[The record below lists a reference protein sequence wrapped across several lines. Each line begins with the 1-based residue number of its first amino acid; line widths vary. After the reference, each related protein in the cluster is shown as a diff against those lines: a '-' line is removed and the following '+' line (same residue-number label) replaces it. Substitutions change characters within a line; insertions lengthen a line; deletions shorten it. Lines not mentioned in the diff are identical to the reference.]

1 MKQLEDDVKL
11 TRAFSSILCMLALLF
26 MLTESL
32 HGQTRAT
39 SGDKSPEAVATRA
52 LTALKESRIA
62 DFAKTMHPE
71 ALKQLKATLLEVVA
85 EAEKQERVDEVLTIF
100 KNVNSADDL
109 RKLDDVAFF
118 TAFFEG
124 VMQLQPR
131 IRDALQGTTL
141 DVIGHVPEGPDVIHV
156 VYRGTVTQGD
166 VKVSKMSVMSLKS
179 HGDDWGMLLTGDIEG
194 MAAML
199 KRQFAAEE

>member
-1 MKQLEDDVKL
+1 MKLVQ
-11 TRAFSSILCMLALLF
+11 AFSPILCLWTMLFVLAGCG
-26 MLTESL
+26 S
-32 HGQTRAT
+32 GQPQAPSRE
-39 SGDKSPEAVATRA
+39 KSPEEVATRA
-52 LTALKESRIA
+52 LTALKENRIA

-71 ALKQLKATLLEVVA
+71 ALKHLRATLLEVVA

-100 KNVNSADDL
+100 KNVKSADDL
-109 RKLDDVAFF
+109 RKLDDVDFF
-118 TAFFEG
+118 AAFFEG

-141 DVIGHVPEGPDVIHV
+141 NVIGHVPEGPDVIHV

-166 VKVSKMSVMSLKS
+166 VKVSKMSVMSLKA

>member
-1 MKQLEDDVKL
+1 MKLVQ
-11 TRAFSSILCMLALLF
+11 AFSSILCMLALLF
-26 MLTESL
+26 VLAGCGP
-32 HGQTRAT
+32 GQTQAP
-39 SGDKSPEAVATRA
+39 SSKKSPEEVATRA
-52 LTALKESRIA
+52 LTALKENRIA

-71 ALKQLKATLLEVVA
+71 ALKQLKATLLEVVD

-100 KNVNSADDL
+100 KNVKSADDL

-124 VMQLQPR
+124 VLQLQPR

-141 DVIGHVPEGPDVIHV
+141 NVIGHVPEGPDVIHV
-156 VYRGTVTQGD
+156 VYRGTVTQGE
-166 VKVSKMSVMSLKS
+166 VKVSKMSVMSLKAN
-179 HGDDWGMLLTGDIEG
+179 GDDWGMLLTGDIEG

>member
-1 MKQLEDDVKL
+1 MKLVH
-11 TRAFSSILCMLALLF
+11 AFAPILCLWTLLVVLAVPV
-26 MLTESL
+26 
-32 HGQTRAT
+32 HGQTQAT
-39 SGDKSPEAVATRA
+39 AQEKNPEAVATRA
-52 LTALKESRIA
+52 LAALKENRIA
-62 DFAKTMHPE
+62 DFAKSMHPE
-71 ALKQLKATLLEVVA
+71 ALKQPKVTLLEVVT

-100 KNVNSADDL
+100 KNVKSADDL

-131 IRDALQGTTL
+131 VRDALRGTTL

-166 VKVSKMSVMSLKS
+166 VKVSKMSVMSLKA

>member
-1 MKQLEDDVKL
+1 MKLVQ
-11 TRAFSSILCMLALLF
+11 AFAPILCQWTLLVVLAVPV
-26 MLTESL
+26 
-32 HGQTRAT
+32 HGQTQAT
-39 SGDKSPEAVATRA
+39 AREKNPEAVATRA
-52 LTALKESRIA
+52 LAALKENRIA
-62 DFAKTMHPE
+62 DFAKSMHPE
-71 ALKQLKATLLEVVA
+71 ALKQLKVTLLEIVT

-100 KNVNSADDL
+100 KNVKSADDL

-131 IRDALQGTTL
+131 VRDALRGTTL
-141 DVIGHVPEGPDVIHV
+141 DVIGHVPEGLDVIHV

-166 VKVSKMSVMSLKS
+166 VKVSKMSVMSLKA

-199 KRQFAAEE
+199 KRQFATEE